1 PPKPVKR
8 PTTPNGTP
16 LTNEQIQ
23 HLLQMQKHRRMLQQ
37 QQQQQQQQQHQQQQR
52 RIHFPPAQVSKV
64 INDIQQQNPGLS
76 KDQVTK
82 LAAQYLASLSQ
93 QGYGVPSSPV
103 PPHQKNQTASP
114 MSGSP
119 NNA

>member
-1 PPKPVKR
+1 
-8 PTTPNGTP
+8 
-16 LTNEQIQ
+16 
-23 HLLQMQKHRRMLQQ
+23 MLQQ
-37 QQQQQQQQQHQQQQR
+37 QQQQQQQQQHQQQQQR

-82 LAAQYLASLSQ
+82 LAAQYLASLLQ

-103 PPHQKNQTASP
+103 PPHQKSNCIAHVRVAKQRVS
-114 MSGSP
+114 SVYRKKP
-119 NNA
+119 NFFGNSSLFSLTNVRQRP